1 MFTFVVFVALFGLA
15 AAASIKPDEVV
26 ASVEMECFE
35 WNGQTED
42 FGAHTYNNKVYTTD
56 QGGDNYNNGKK
67 YVCCGLTADGNKH
80 CAPHNA
86 WSVHEGK
93 YRLCEE
99 NAKQAEKMIKATY
112 YRDVCCDSSWINSC
126 GQCGAFIHW
135 PFADTDELIKKENG
149 FYNGTEWSDKYYDPE
164 KDSEIYPNGFMGAV
178 LRSENQP
185 PVCVFI
191 PDAAGRTILINVEPE
206 EQNNRLCVGDLSE
219 DDSEKT
225 NPGFQ
230 KTCDTTSVS
239 SCVHDGT
246 IRGTVNTVGQQ
257 GNQERSSR
265 GITFKI
271 DCNSGCVEQSDTYLW
286 FRVLFSKN
294 SYQNPGIKK
303 DGEVYDKDMTNAA
316 DNPEMF
322 CEYVL
327 RDYPFLS
334 SYPSD
339 LDAEVPVFEEA
350 EEDASFSVFSGL
362 FVALFFFVM

>member
-1 MFTFVVFVALFGLA
+1 LYIAEKMFTFVVFLALLGLTA
-15 AAASIKPDEVV
+15 AQRTVQPDKVV
-26 ASVEMECFE
+26 ASIEMECFE
-35 WNGQTED
+35 WDGQTED
-42 FGAHTYNNKVYTTD
+42 FGGLTYDRQVYEAQD
-56 QGGDNYNNGKK
+56 GNWGQDKFI
-67 YVCCGLTADGNKH
+67 CCGLTADGNKH
-80 CAPHNA
+80 CAPYNE
-86 WSVHEGK
+86 WTVHEGR
-93 YRLCEE
+93 YRLCESRPNE
-99 NAKQAEKMIKATY
+99 AAEMIEKGF
-112 YRDVCCDSSWINSC
+112 YRDVCCDSSYINTC

-135 PFADTDELIKKENG
+135 PFSDTDDLIDRDNG
-149 FYNGTEWSDKYYDPE
+149 FYNDTDWSDKYYDPS
-164 KDSEIYPNGFMGAV
+164 KTSEIYPNGFMGAV

-191 PDAAGRTILINVEPE
+191 PDASGRTILINVEPE
-206 EQNNRLCVGDLSE
+206 EQNNRLCVGDLTE
-219 DDSEKT
+219 DDAEKT

-246 IRGTVNTVGQQ
+246 IRGTVVQ
-257 GNQERSSR
+257 GQERSSR

-294 SYQNPGIKK
+294 SYQSPGT
-303 DGEVYDKDMTNAA
+303 GSDKDMTNAA
-316 DNPEMF
+316 TNPEMF

-339 LDAEVPVFEEA
+339 LDPIVDVFEEA
-350 EEDASFSVFSGL
+350 EKDASFSVFSGL
-362 FVALFFFVM
+362 FVALLFFVM